1 MKKWIIVVTVLA
13 VPLLTYACGP
23 STPTPD
29 VQATVDARVAQIA
42 RETAIAQVQTDL
54 AAEQTAVAATQTAI
68 AQAQAD
74 LAAEQTAAAAT
85 QTAITQA
92 QTDPAAEQ
100 TAVAATQMAMAVSTD
115 TTLTPSSATSSPTVP
130 TTPPGDLCPFYVYDA
145 WGSDKN
151 HYVPAGFMGDQADAK
166 LDDNFKLDP
175 DPSRLSVIQI
185 TYTPRGAEQWAGIY
199 WWDPPGAIWGNIDG
213 GFNLSCATKL
223 TFWGRGEHGE
233 EKAEFKVGGLEG
245 TYKDSLQPAPST
257 GPIVLTDT
265 WVQYTLDLSGR
276 DLSHIIGGFVWV
288 TNKPSNPG
296 GATIYL
302 DDIRFE

>member
-23 STPTPD
+23 RSTPIPTPTPD

-74 LAAEQTAAAAT
+74 LAAEQTA
-85 QTAITQA
+85 
-92 QTDPAAEQ
+92 
-100 TAVAATQMAMAVSTD
+100 VAATQMATAVVTD
-115 TTLTPSSATSSPTVP
+115 ATLTPSSATPSPTAA

-145 WGSDKN
+145 GGSDKN
-151 HYVPAGFMGDQADAK
+151 HYAPEGWMGDSSDIGF
-166 LDDNFKLDP
+166 DDNFQRDP
-175 DPSRLSVIQI
+175 DAARPSVIQI
-185 TYTPRGAEQWAGIY
+185 TYTPRGNERWAGIY
-199 WWDPPGAIWGNIDG
+199 WWDPPESDWGNIDG

-223 TFWGRGEHGE
+223 TFWARGEHGG

-245 TYKDSLQPAPST
+245 TYKDSLWPALST
-257 GPIVLTDT
+257 EPIVLTDT
-265 WVQYTLDLSGR
+265 WVQYTLDLSGQ
-276 DLSHIIGGFVWV
+276 DLGHIIGGFVWV
-288 TNKPSNPG
+288 TERRLNSD